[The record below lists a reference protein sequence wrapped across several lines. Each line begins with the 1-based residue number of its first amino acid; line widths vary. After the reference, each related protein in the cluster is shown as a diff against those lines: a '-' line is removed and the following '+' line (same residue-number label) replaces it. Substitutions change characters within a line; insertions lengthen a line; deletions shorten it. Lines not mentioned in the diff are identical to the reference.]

1 MKRIFRYLLPV
12 MLCALSFVFLTGCF
26 GGAPS
31 LPGRIL
37 GYVTADPNAKDLPP
51 GARPKMKL
59 VEGSR
64 LEVIPA
70 PPTGG
75 LVGATVTAG
84 GKTTWTDDRGYFEL
98 SLSPGT
104 YTVYIAHPRYQP
116 LTIRGVVV
124 RSGADTWVNGGY
136 PRIGA
141 FYYLFVGINNY
152 DPYEIYNPGTEGSP
166 DLSYAVADAE
176 LMWKTLYQ
184 NNYYAGIADANILKD
199 QEATK
204 AKIKAAIDA
213 IAAKMQPQDHF
224 LMFFS
229 GHGGQTT
236 NIPGEED
243 EFIAPSDATSDPS
256 RIITD
261 DELTSWVAKIPGQN
275 KVFIFDS
282 CYSGGMYKYLPFFQG
297 KKAKRGFTALARD
310 LNQAGYVVITA
321 SNDTEVS
328 NEYSGLDHGVFSYFF
343 CEGIAKTAGY
353 PADSNLDG
361 IITAQEAFN
370 YAKPR
375 VMNYTYDPRTGE
387 VQTPQIWPET
397 GANRPIYRVPPADF
411 VKLPQ

>member
-1 MKRIFRYLLPV
+1 
-12 MLCALSFVFLTGCF
+12 MLCVLSFVFLTGCF
-26 GGAPS
+26 GGAP
-31 LPGRIL
+31 PGRIL
-37 GYVTADPNAKDLPP
+37 GYVTADPNAKNLPP
-51 GARPKMKL
+51 GARPKMEL

-124 RSGADTWVNGGY
+124 RSGADTWVTLGGDN

-176 LMWKTLYQ
+176 LMWETLYQ
-184 NNYYAGIADANILKD
+184 NNYYAGIADVNILKD

-213 IAAKMQPQDHF
+213 IAQKMQPQDHF

-229 GHGGQTT
+229 GHGGQAID
-236 NIPGEED
+236 NSGKEY
-243 EFIAPSDATSDPS
+243 EFIVPFDATLETGTLDLS
-256 RIITD
+256 RVITD
-261 DELTSWVAKIPGQN
+261 DELTAWVSGIPGRN

-282 CYSGGMYKYLPFFQG
+282 CHSGGMYKYLPFPQG
-297 KKAKRGFTALARD
+297 KKVKRGFSALARD
-310 LNQAGYVVITA
+310 LNQAGYVVIT
-321 SNDTEVS
+321 SSDDTELS
-328 NEYSGLDHGVFSYFF
+328 WEDPSLEHGHGVFTYFF
-343 CEGIAKTAGY
+343 CEGIKKMDAMGY
-353 PADSNLDG
+353 RLADFNHDD

-370 YAKPR
+370 YAKPM
-375 VMNYTYDPRTGE
+375 VSNYVRTQFGKI
-387 VQTPQIWPET
+387 QTPQIWPET